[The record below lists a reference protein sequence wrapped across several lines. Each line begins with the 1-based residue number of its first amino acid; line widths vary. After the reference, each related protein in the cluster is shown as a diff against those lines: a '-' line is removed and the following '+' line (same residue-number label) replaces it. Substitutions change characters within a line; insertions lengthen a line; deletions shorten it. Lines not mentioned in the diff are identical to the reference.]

1 MASPED
7 RLAELLKPDS
17 LNALLKLVNI
27 VKRADELGLLDLL
40 NDALSDEALL
50 RELANRVVTAD
61 NVSLLLNLGNLARL
75 ASRISEPSTLEAA
88 SRLTSVLSS
97 LGKLG
102 ILDTIQHLLEEPEV
116 IGELAKVLLNTG
128 TIYGL
133 MGLGKILEYLS
144 RIRIDEALEEGI
156 KASSEA
162 GPISIVGILKDA
174 LKDEDFKR
182 GLLFLIGFIRS
193 IGAQLRR

>member
-102 ILDTIQHLLEEPEV
+102 ILDAIQHLLEEPEV

-156 KASSEA
+156 KASSGA